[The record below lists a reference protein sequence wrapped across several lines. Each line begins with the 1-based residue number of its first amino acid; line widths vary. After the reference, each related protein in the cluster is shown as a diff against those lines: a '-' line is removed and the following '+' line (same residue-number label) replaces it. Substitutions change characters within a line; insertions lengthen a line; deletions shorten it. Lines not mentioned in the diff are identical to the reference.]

1 MSTSSFGEEK
11 ASRYDAQLRRALNF
25 WDIAYLEI
33 GSMIGS
39 GWMFA
44 PLLAA
49 SVVGPASIISWIVA
63 GILVYFIAET
73 YTEVASM
80 FPRSGGLVRFPQ
92 YTHGL
97 FASYWIAWTTLL
109 YVIAVAPAE
118 ALATTTYLSAL
129 VPGLLIPRTM
139 ELSPLGYL
147 VAAVLL
153 IFYFLLNWFGV
164 HVMGKTNTAVGWY
177 KLLIPTF
184 TIILLLVFLLHPIN
198 YGGLP
203 GGFMPYGLST
213 IFLAIPTTGI
223 AFAYL
228 GFRQSVEF
236 SGEVIRPKEI
246 AKGAILGFSLVV
258 IIYVLLETAFIGAVE
273 WNKISVSPGDWR
285 GLTSS
290 ILSRGPLYQLLTLSG
305 IAILAA
311 FAVLFIIDAVISPSG
326 TGWIYVGGTA
336 RSLYGMAAN
345 GQLPEWFL
353 YLNKHR
359 VPKWGTIAA
368 LIIGFFF
375 LYKFPAWGLIVT
387 FITSAGYL
395 TFIVSGPL
403 SLALRRLAPNAPR
416 YYRIPAISIFSA
428 LATISVYL
436 IVYWSTFDILWG
448 VIVFILAGLP
458 IFYMYVMPTKFSVSK
473 TKGIIAGITYWIVL
487 ALTTYFMLYEPI
499 ILPYEKSGKLPLLS
513 HYAVLFLSYYVIILA
528 LTVGLT
534 LWLSRDIPGDQRIHI
549 KAGWWIVA
557 TLFTVLPLSF
567 FGQFGVFANPP
578 IPWPYDTI
586 IAIIIGILI
595 HIYGVRSAF
604 ITPDLKYALEKTVH
618 SP

>member
-1 MSTSSFGEEK
+1 M
-11 ASRYDAQLRRALNF
+11 
-25 WDIAYLEI
+25 
-33 GSMIGS
+33 
-39 GWMFA
+39 
-44 PLLAA
+44 
-49 SVVGPASIISWIVA
+49 
-63 GILVYFIAET
+63 
-73 YTEVASM
+73 
-80 FPRSGGLVRFPQ
+80 
-92 YTHGL
+92 
-97 FASYWIAWTTLL
+97 
-109 YVIAVAPAE
+109 
-118 ALATTTYLSAL
+118 
-129 VPGLLIPRTM
+129 
-139 ELSPLGYL
+139 
-147 VAAVLL
+147 
-153 IFYFLLNWFGV
+153 
-164 HVMGKTNTAVGWY
+164 
-177 KLLIPTF
+177 
-184 TIILLLVFLLHPIN
+184 
-198 YGGLP
+198 
-203 GGFMPYGLST
+203 
-213 IFLAIPTTGI
+213 
-223 AFAYL
+223 
-228 GFRQSVEF
+228 
-236 SGEVIRPKEI
+236 
-246 AKGAILGFSLVV
+246 
-258 IIYVLLETAFIGAVE
+258 
-273 WNKISVSPGDWR
+273 
-285 GLTSS
+285 
-290 ILSRGPLYQLLTLSG
+290 
-305 IAILAA
+305 
-311 FAVLFIIDAVISPSG
+311 LFIIDAVISPSG

-345 GQLPEWFL
+345 GQLPEWLL

-458 IFYMYVMPTKFSVSK
+458 IFYMYVMPTKFNVSK
-473 TKGIIAGITYWIVL
+473 TKGIIVGIIYWIVL

-499 ILPYEKSGKLPLLS
+499 IVPYEKSGKLPLLS

-534 LWLSRDIPGDQRIHI
+534 LWLSRDIPDDQRTHI

-586 IAIIIGILI
+586 IAIIIGMLI
-595 HIYGVRSAF
+595 HVYGARSAF
-604 ITPDLKYALEKTVH
+604 LTPDLKYALEKTVH